1 MAELVLA
8 IVESGTVSLPD
19 GETARTML
27 RQLLERHL
35 VACGT
40 VLEGVTSVYRWEGK
54 VETSDEVLLIIK
66 TRQEAYARL
75 ERELRARHPY
85 ELPEVLCVAIDN
97 GLPAYLSW
105 IDASLV
111 EQ

>member
-1 MAELVLA
+1 MTESSPYRVVFSTFPSRDAAQTVARILIEQRLA
-8 IVESGTVSLPD
+8 ACVNIVG
-19 GETARTML
+19 
-27 RQLLERHL
+27 
-35 VACGT
+35 
-40 VLEGVTSVYRWEGK
+40 GVHSVYRWEGE

-66 TRQEAYARL
+66 TRQEAYGRL
-75 ERELRARHPY
+75 ERALRERHPY

-111 EQ
+111 VKE

>member
-1 MAELVLA
+1 MTQSSPYRIILSTFPNRDTAESIARVLVEHGLA
-8 IVESGTVSLPD
+8 
-19 GETARTML
+19 
-27 RQLLERHL
+27 
-35 VACGT
+35 ACVNIIG
-40 VLEGVTSVYRWEGK
+40 GVHSVYRWEGK

-66 TRQEAYARL
+66 TRQEAYGRL
-75 ERELRARHPY
+75 EQELRDRHPY

-111 EQ
+111 KEE